1 MRGVSIRRAA
11 AALVLVSLLGSD
23 AAFAAGKFDPP
34 VLGRRFRHFIGR
46 VLDLL
51 GVPPG

>member
-11 AALVLVSLLGSD
+11 VIVALLSLLSSE
-23 AAFAAGKFDPP
+23 AAFAAGKFTRPG
-34 VLGRRFRHFIGR
+34 LGRFKRFITR
-46 VLDLL
+46 VFDML

>member
-1 MRGVSIRRAA
+1 MRGVSIRRVAA
-11 AALVLVSLLGSD
+11 MVALVSLLGSD

-34 VLGRRFRHFIGR
+34 GLSRRFRHFISR
-46 VLDLL
+46 VMDML